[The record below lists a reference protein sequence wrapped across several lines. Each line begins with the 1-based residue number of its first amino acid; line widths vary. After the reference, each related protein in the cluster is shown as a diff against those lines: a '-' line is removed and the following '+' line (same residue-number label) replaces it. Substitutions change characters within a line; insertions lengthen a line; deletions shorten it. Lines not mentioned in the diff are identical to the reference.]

1 MAKTSHYVRWTVN
14 IILGLGCWLAVSEN
28 PYDITPNF
36 IGLVCIALLIVINK
50 DKI

>member
-1 MAKTSHYVRWTVN
+1 MAKTKEIVKWCVN

-36 IGLVCIALLIVINK
+36 IGLVCIALLITINK
-50 DKI
+50 KEQ